1 MYSIYDFPEV
11 YDVVL
16 QRSPEIIAAEA
27 ASIERLLA
35 EHGVTRGRVLE
46 LACGTC
52 PHGILL
58 AQHGF
63 AVTGIDRSPAMLEA
77 AARRAAAAGTVLQ
90 LVEGDIVD
98 FALDVEPFDA
108 ALFMFETFP
117 VITAYDDIVS
127 HFRAVRRHM
136 RPGGLYIIDLDPRKR
151 GVGVSTEEW
160 GRRTLPLA
168 NGSVEVWNE
177 DFPGDWVEGTSHLVM
192 HCRILLDGVTYETA
206 DEWRL
211 RVYGPWDLRVLVQTM
226 EGWAL
231 GGFYSWRD
239 LSPDIADEQHYLMVL
254 ETHP

>member
-1 MYSIYDFPEV
+1 MHSIYDFPAV
-11 YDVVL
+11 YKVVL
-16 QRSPEIIAAEA
+16 QRLPEVIDTEV

-35 EHGVTRGRVLE
+35 KRNATRGRVLE

-63 AVTGIDRSPAMLEA
+63 SVTGIDRSPAMLAA
-77 AARRAAAAGTVLQ
+77 AARQAAAAGVSLQ
-90 LVEGDIVD
+90 LIQGDITD
-98 FALDVEPFDA
+98 FDLNTESFDV

-136 RPGGLYIIDLDPRKR
+136 RPGGLYIIDLDTPKH

-160 GRRTLPLA
+160 GRRTLPLP

-192 HCRILLDGVTYETA
+192 RCRIVMDGVTYETA
-206 DEWRL
+206 DDWRF
-211 RVYGPWDLRVLVQTM
+211 RVYSPWDLRVLVQTL
-226 EGWAL
+226 ERWAL
-231 GGFYSWRD
+231 SGFYSWRD
-239 LSPDIADEQHYLMVL
+239 LSPDIANEQHYLMVL
-254 ETHP
+254 EACH